1 MLTAVAV
8 LGGAESV
15 ERLARAADVPLK
27 RAERALDELEWQRWL
42 VGDAHG
48 YTFVTKLAG
57 EIVLADMV
65 TAGQK
70 RRLFKRLQD

>member
-1 MLTAVAV
+1 V
-8 LGGAESV
+8 LAK
-15 ERLARAADVPLK
+15 AADIALK

-42 VGDAHG
+42 AGDAHG

-57 EIVLADMV
+57 DIVLADMV

-70 RRLFKRLQD
+70 RRMQKRAAKNKNR